1 MPGANPQNQSKI
13 KLKNEPF
20 ILCPG
25 DHCGKISEELV
36 KLNFNN
42 SEGEKNLGLQGGNLQ
57 QIQRQ
62 HIPIPL

>member
-36 KLNFNN
+36 K
-42 SEGEKNLGLQGGNLQ
+42 
-57 QIQRQ
+57 
-62 HIPIPL
+62 